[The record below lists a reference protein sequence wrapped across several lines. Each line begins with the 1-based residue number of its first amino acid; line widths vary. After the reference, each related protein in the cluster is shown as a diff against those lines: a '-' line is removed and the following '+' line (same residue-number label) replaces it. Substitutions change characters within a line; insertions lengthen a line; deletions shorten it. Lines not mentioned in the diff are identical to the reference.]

1 MDIRLADPDRDAAGC
16 AAVYERFV
24 LDSVASLEEIA
35 PGADEFAGRIGR
47 VLARYPWLVAT
58 EDDAVLGFAYASQH
72 RERASYRWSADVSV
86 YIDPVHHRRGV
97 GRALYA
103 DLLPRLVAQNLC
115 MACAGITL
123 PNTASVAFHEAF
135 GFQLVGVYRRIG
147 WKFGAWRD
155 VGWWQLD
162 LAGGA
167 AGDPPPEPL
176 PPAHAAGRN

>member
-1 MDIRLADPDRDAAGC
+1 MLLRLADPDRDAAAC
-16 AAVYERFV
+16 AAVYEPFV
-24 LDSVASLEEIA
+24 VRSVASLEEVA
-35 PGADEFAGRIGR
+35 PGPEEFAGRIAR

-58 EDDAVLGFAYASQH
+58 EDDNVLGFAYAAQH
-72 RERASYRWSADVSV
+72 RARASYRWSADVSV
-86 YIDPVHHRRGV
+86 YVDPTHHRRGV

-103 DLLPRLVAQNLC
+103 DLLPRLAAQNLC

-123 PNTASVAFHEAF
+123 PNTASVALHEAF
-135 GFQLVGVYRRIG
+135 GFRLVGVYERIG

-167 AGDPPPEPL
+167 EAGPPPEPL
-176 PPAHAAGRN
+176 KPIP